1 LSLSTSLS
9 TMAAKLEE
17 VPTLDLLSE
26 LKRRLESPPGKNI
39 ILVGPP
45 GSGKGT
51 QAPIIKEK
59 LCLCHLATGDLL
71 RAAVAEGTEMGKKAK
86 AVMES
91 GGLVSDD
98 IVVGIIRDNIKSPEC
113 KNGFILDGF
122 PRTVGQ
128 AEKLDDMLVS
138 EKVGKIDAVIEFK
151 IPDETL
157 VERICGRQIHAPS
170 GRSYH
175 ETIPSMMPKV
185 PGKDDITG
193 EPLTKRKDD
202 NEATLKK
209 RLEQFHAQT
218 KPVVDY
224 YSKQGLYAPVNAN
237 QKFDTVKA
245 AISAILS
252 K

>member
-1 LSLSTSLS
+1 MSSLSQFS
-9 TMAAKLEE
+9 T
-17 VPTLDLLSE
+17 VDLLSE
-26 LKRRLESPPGKNI
+26 IKKRLESSTKNI

-59 LCLCHLATGDLL
+59 YDLCHLATGDLL
-71 RAAVAEGTEMGKKAK
+71 RAAVSAGTEMGKKAK

-98 IVVGIIRDNIKSPEC
+98 IVVGIIKDNIKSPEC
-113 KNGFILDGF
+113 KKGFILDGF

-128 AEKLDDMLVS
+128 AKQLDEMLVH
-138 EKVGKIDAVIEFK
+138 ENVGNIDSVIEFK
-151 IPDETL
+151 VPDQIL
-157 VERICGRQIHAPS
+157 VDRICGRLIHAPS

-175 ETIPSMMPKV
+175 EKFAPPKV
-185 PGKDDITG
+185 AGKDDVTG
-193 EPLTKRKDD
+193 EPLTRRKDD
-202 NEATLKK
+202 NADTLKS
-209 RLEQFHAQT
+209 RLTAFHQQT

-224 YSKQGLYAPVNAN
+224 YAAKGLYSPIDAN
-237 QKFDTVKA
+237 QKSDTVKA
-245 AISAILS
+245 AIAAVLA